1 MGRPDAGEDRL
12 GILPVR
18 RFSRM
23 EADKRAAC
31 PLAAVVDRAGKRL
44 SAAARLAFDENR
56 QGGAGGSFGQPSRP
70 LPFRMRD
77 KAGRI
82 LSKGPDVVCE
92 KPGKGHEAAEDGRIV
107 RAMLGQKGKPVL
119 NGEAFGGSSADGT
132 GLIQRVRRPICVQNH
147 SRTHF
152 PAGSSP

>member
-1 MGRPDAGEDRL
+1 MGGPNAGEDRL

-18 RFSRM
+18 RLPRM
-23 EADKRAAC
+23 KADERAAG
-31 PLAAVVDRAGKRL
+31 PLAAVMDRAGKRL
-44 SAAARLAFDENR
+44 SAAARLAFDEDR
-56 QGGAGGSFGQPSRP
+56 QGGAGGSLGQPSHP
-70 LPFRMRD
+70 LPFRMSD
-77 KAGRI
+77 EAGRI

-92 KPGKGHEAAEDGRIV
+92 KPGKGHEAAKDGRIV
-107 RAMLGQKGKPVL
+107 RAMLVQKGKPVL

-132 GLIQRVRRPICVQNH
+132 GLIQRVRRPICVQNL